1 MNETTPTDTA
11 PPAPADPNPP
21 APQSPPVAPPAAEEQ
36 PTAEVDAQP
45 WQHPDYA
52 GPLDIN
58 QADWRNRNIKP
69 VEAPAQTKS
78 AGTAKGT
85 GNKAR

>member
-1 MNETTPTDTA
+1 MTETTPTDTVPPETPGANPPPPAPPPAA
-11 PPAPADPNPP
+11 PPAD
-21 APQSPPVAPPAAEEQ
+21 EQ
-36 PTAEVDAQP
+36 PPAEVDAQP

-58 QADWRNRNIKP
+58 QAAWRNRNIKP

-78 AGTAKGT
+78 AGPAKGT